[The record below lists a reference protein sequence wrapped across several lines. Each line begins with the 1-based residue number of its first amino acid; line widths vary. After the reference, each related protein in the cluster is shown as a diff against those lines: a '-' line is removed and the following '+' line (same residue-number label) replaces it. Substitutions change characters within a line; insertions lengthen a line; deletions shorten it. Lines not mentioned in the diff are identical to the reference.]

1 MSIFQLSIM
10 AGKNAVHWTALIWEI
25 WQSKTSEIAY
35 TNDSQNRNVMLK
47 NRGWCVETEA
57 EGINIWGII

>member
-1 MSIFQLSIM
+1 M